1 MITKPKPLKPKPCKA
16 CKSIFTPEKQ
26 LQSVCD
32 WKCAADY
39 AEKLRIKREV
49 SEAKRVRKETKEKL
63 VKIKPLSKW
72 LKEVERHCNKY
83 VRLRDADEPCIS
95 CGTTNP
101 NIQYAAGHFRTVK
114 AAPQLRFNL
123 DNIHKQC
130 NFYCN
135 SQLSGNF
142 INYEPRLIKKIGLKR
157 VEALKNNN
165 EIHRYT
171 IEEAKELLSMF
182 RSMCRDLE
190 REQNR
195 KAA

>member
-135 SQLSGNF
+135 S
-142 INYEPRLIKKIGLKR
+142 LIQKTG
-157 VEALKNNN
+157 
-165 EIHRYT
+165 
-171 IEEAKELLSMF
+171 
-182 RSMCRDLE
+182 
-190 REQNR
+190 
-195 KAA
+195 